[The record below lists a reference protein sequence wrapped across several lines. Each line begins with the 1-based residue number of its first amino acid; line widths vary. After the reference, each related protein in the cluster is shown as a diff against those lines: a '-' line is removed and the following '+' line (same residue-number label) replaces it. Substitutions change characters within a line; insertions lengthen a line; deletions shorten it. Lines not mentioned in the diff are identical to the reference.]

1 MNSFFESYEVIIKK
15 LFNHYQV
22 TNKKTERHMREED
35 FHDSVYMKCVDIATG
50 LYYGSLMCNYYTN
63 QFATYNNNQRNIG
76 YEVYDPLEYGE
87 EVALTSPVPT
97 YQDFV
102 ERLGEYIIKNIE
114 VPDAKDL
121 IWAKNVKLTRKN
133 VLNLLKPLEIKHNE
147 SCKRQK

>member
-1 MNSFFESYEVIIKK
+1 
-15 LFNHYQV
+15 
-22 TNKKTERHMREED
+22 MREED

-121 IWAKNVKLTRKN
+121 IWAKNVNYTKKCF
-133 VLNLLKPLEIKHNE
+133 KPFKTFRN
-147 SCKRQK
+147 KT

>member
-1 MNSFFESYEVIIKK
+1 MEKRWR
-15 LFNHYQV
+15 L
-22 TNKKTERHMREED
+22 
-35 FHDSVYMKCVDIATG
+35 
-50 LYYGSLMCNYYTN
+50 LL
-63 QFATYNNNQRNIG
+63 
-76 YEVYDPLEYGE
+76 
-87 EVALTSPVPT
+87 PVPT

-147 SCKRQK
+147 WVMLAGRISLHEDDKYETKWRDTYDIWCCTSLKRQ